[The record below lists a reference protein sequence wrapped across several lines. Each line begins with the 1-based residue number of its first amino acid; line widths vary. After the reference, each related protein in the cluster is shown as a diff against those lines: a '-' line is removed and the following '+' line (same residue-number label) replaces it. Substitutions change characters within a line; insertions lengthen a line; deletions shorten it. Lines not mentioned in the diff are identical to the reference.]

1 MEHVWLVSGIT
12 AAATK
17 EGCET
22 GTHQDTSKDLFFSPW
37 SAQGRKRTRK
47 RALAGRRALVVG
59 LDRKKRRFEVGGGVW

>member
-22 GTHQDTSKDLFFSPW
+22 GTHQDTSKDIFFS
-37 SAQGRKRTRK
+37 
-47 RALAGRRALVVG
+47 LVCSREEMDEEKG
-59 LDRKKRRFEVGGGVW
+59 VGGL